1 MNPHPFVH
9 ELWHTTGEWTLSTH
23 PTIQIMNRAEFLC
36 GNDHTRKALFIG
48 QALIYAHQ
56 LATQREKRINHEG
69 R

>member
-1 MNPHPFVH
+1 
-9 ELWHTTGEWTLSTH
+9 
-23 PTIQIMNRAEFLC
+23 MNRAEFLC